1 MIVIKNMK
9 SEKIEAFNGLGKKN
23 PLLAVA
29 LTILMLSM
37 AGIPPMA
44 GFFGKYYIFL
54 DAIRNQHLPLVIVAV
69 VTSVIS
75 VYFYFKVILAMWTKD
90 SDEVVFNADMP
101 YAIVSVLCLL
111 VTLILGIFPSIISS
125 LF

>member
-1 MIVIKNMK
+1 
-9 SEKIEAFNGLGKKN
+9 
-23 PLLAVA
+23 
-29 LTILMLSM
+29 MLSM

-75 VYFYFKVILAMWTKD
+75 VYFYFKVILAMRTKD
-90 SDEVVFNADMP
+90 SDEVAFSADMP
-101 YAIVSVLCLL
+101 YTIVSLVCLF
-111 VTLILGIFPSIISS
+111 VTLVLGIFPGIISS

>member
-1 MIVIKNMK
+1 YSFASIGAFAIAIIVIKNMK

-23 PLLAVA
+23 PLLATT

-44 GFFGKYYIFL
+44 GFFGKYYVFL

-69 VTSVIS
+69 ITSI
-75 VYFYFKVILAMWTKD
+75 
-90 SDEVVFNADMP
+90 
-101 YAIVSVLCLL
+101 
-111 VTLILGIFPSIISS
+111 
-125 LF
+125 